1 MFKGLILASVYLIC
15 CSNVIANPNDP
26 DSLKQSRPLIT
37 GELTMGTSVPVA
49 DFYPS
54 NKSSGY
60 AQPGFKLSFI
70 GNYFLQPKLG
80 IHFKGGFLLNN
91 FNQHDYREDQF
102 EKGSFQDLELTIG
115 TYKTLYL
122 TTGPT
127 YKIPLEWLAI
137 QVHAGIGYLYEHDSK
152 IIETRFYGS
161 GYPSRSEKASG
172 GGNAMA
178 FNVGGQMRFE
188 LNSKMDLSFGVD
200 YLVAKPGIKAKKTNG
215 RFDPDTDQTIEN
227 IETTEEYRLLISSF
241 NISAGLAY
249 RFNW

>member
-1 MFKGLILASVYLIC
+1 MLKGLFVASVYLIC
-15 CSNVIANPNDP
+15 CSNVVANPNDP
-26 DSLKQSRPLIT
+26 DSLEQNLPLIT

-60 AQPGFKLSFI
+60 AQPGFTLSFK

-80 IHFKGGFLLNN
+80 IHFKGGFLINN
-91 FNQHDYREDQF
+91 FNKHDYREDQL
-102 EKGSFQDLELTIG
+102 EKGSFQDLELNTG

-122 TTGPT
+122 TVGPT
-127 YKIPLEWLAI
+127 YQIPLQWLRL

-152 IIETRFYGS
+152 IDETRIFGS
-161 GYPSRSEKASG
+161 GYRSRSEKASG
-172 GGNAMA
+172 DGNAMA

-188 LNSKMDLSFGVD
+188 LNSRMDLSLGVD
-200 YLVAKPGIKAKKTNG
+200 YLVAKPGIKAEKTSG
-215 RFDPDTDQTIEN
+215 SFDPETDQTIEN
-227 IETTEEYRLLISSF
+227 SKTEEYRLLISSL